1 MQAQGWL
8 SAPLQ
13 PAPPMLWAQNSLD
26 KALWCL
32 PGLLLYQKRRR
43 ETVTGK
49 RTGSSSRAQGASRS
63 WETLSSVWTRAS
75 GAQQLWPQQCHG
87 KEDVGRVHKKSSD
100 QGLRPP
106 QEPGWA
112 DVGCGSP
119 G

>member
-75 GAQQLWPQQCHG
+75 GA
-87 KEDVGRVHKKSSD
+87 
-100 QGLRPP
+100 
-106 QEPGWA
+106 
-112 DVGCGSP
+112 
-119 G
+119 